1 MNIIIKNMKKG
12 MKKCSG
18 CQEDLPLTE
27 FYKNKRM
34 NDGHSIYCVSCTKEN
49 SRKYHQRK
57 KNRLKVSHNEEVVK
71 NMVLNNLISEHSNP
85 NAEVIMKLMLVEI
98 TLKTALE
105 EIDSIKLSISTQL
118 PSTIS

>member
-1 MNIIIKNMKKG
+1 MKKD

-18 CQEDLPLTE
+18 CQEDLPLTS

-57 KNRLKVSHNEEVVK
+57 KNRIKVSHNEEVVK
-71 NMVLNNLISEHSNP
+71 NMVLNNLISDHVNP
-85 NAEVIMKLMLVEI
+85 NAEVIMKLMLVER
-98 TLKTALE
+98 TLKTALD
-105 EIDSIKLSISTQL
+105 EIDEIKLSVSTQL

>member
-1 MNIIIKNMKKG
+1 MRKG

-71 NMVLNNLISEHSNP
+71 NMVLNNPQVSHPHLACFHQGQYW
-85 NAEVIMKLMLVEI
+85 LVY
-98 TLKTALE
+98 
-105 EIDSIKLSISTQL
+105 
-118 PSTIS
+118 

>member
-1 MNIIIKNMKKG
+1 MRKS

-18 CQEDLPLTE
+18 CQEEKSLNE

-57 KNRLKVSHNEEVVK
+57 KNRLKTTHNEEIVK
-71 NMVLNNLISEHSNP
+71 NMVLNNLISENGNP
-85 NAEVIMKLMLVEI
+85 NAEIIMKLMLIER
-98 TLKTALE
+98 TLKSALE
-105 EIDSIKLSISTQL
+105 EIGNIKVSLSYKSST
-118 PSTIS
+118 TIS